1 MELCSVVANN
11 HTERIKRPEVELCSV
26 VFTANNHTEP
36 RRDQEA
42 GGGAV
47 LCSVYTTQSPG
58 EIKRQEVELCS
69 VSAWIVSL
77 PSCSSTADPSDFV
90 FVTVLHSCCKRKLR
104 STQVAWHWRGP
115 HLLNIVVLA
124 VADGPFGLY
133 GSERRVPATQG
144 YTTPPPPPPPPPVSS
159 P

>member
-1 MELCSVVANN
+1 M
-11 HTERIKRPEVELCSV
+11 ELCSV

-47 LCSVYTTQSPG
+47 LCICMDCLVA
-58 EIKRQEVELCS
+58 EF
-69 VSAWIVSL
+69 
-77 PSCSSTADPSDFV
+77 SSTADPSDFV
-90 FVTVLHSCCKRKLR
+90 FVTVLHSCFKRKLR

-115 HLLNIVVLA
+115 HLLSNVFLA
-124 VADGPFGLY
+124 VADGLFGLY

-144 YTTPPPPPPPPPVSS
+144 YRTPPPPPPPPPPVSS